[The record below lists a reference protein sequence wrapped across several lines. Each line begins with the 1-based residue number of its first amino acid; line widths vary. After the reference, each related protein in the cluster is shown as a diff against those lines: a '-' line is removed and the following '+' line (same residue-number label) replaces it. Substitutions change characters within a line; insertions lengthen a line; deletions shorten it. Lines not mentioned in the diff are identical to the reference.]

1 MAKHEY
7 VVNSKGPLILPMENG
22 GTKRLSP
29 GQIVKGPH
37 FAKFVGKGLRPHVPV
52 VPKPT
57 PEQMPAPFQKAAQ
70 PPAEEEEELK
80 GEEVARSKPTEEPP
94 AEEPQVEDEVE
105 EEEEEEDSLP
115 QSRSELEKMLK
126 DDVVALAAELGLD
139 TEGNKAD
146 VVKRVAKE
154 LGL

>member
-52 VPKPT
+52 FPKPT
-57 PEQMPAPFQKAAQ
+57 PEQMPTPFQKAGQ
-70 PPAEEEEELK
+70 PPAEEKEEEPK
-80 GEEVARSKPTEEPP
+80 GEEVARSKPKEEPP
-94 AEEPQVEDEVE
+94 PAPEPEDEDEEP
-105 EEEEEEDSLP
+105 EEEDSLP
-115 QSRSELEKMLK
+115 QSKSELEKMLK
-126 DDVVALAAELGLD
+126 EEVVNLAAELGLD
-139 TEGNKAD
+139 TEGTKAD

>member
-7 VVNSKGPLILPMENG
+7 VVVSKGALILPTENG

-29 GQIVKGPH
+29 GQIVVGPH
-37 FAKFVGKGLRPHVPV
+37 FAKFVGKGLRPHVQA

-57 PEQMPAPFQKAAQ
+57 PAQMPPPFQKAGTVQ
-70 PPAEEEEELK
+70 AEEAPK
-80 GEEVARSKPTEEPP
+80 GKEVARSKPAEEPKATEPP
-94 AEEPQVEDEVE
+94 AEAPEETAEV
-105 EEEEEEDSLP
+105 DTLP
-115 QSRSELEKMLK
+115 SNKSELEKMLK
-126 DDVVALAAELGLD
+126 EDVVALAAELGLD